1 MRTLDKLLPGQKGVI
16 LKFDIVNIPMKLI
29 EMGCL
34 PGNKVE
40 ALYFASYNDPIYLKL
55 DDTYIAIRKDLASNI
70 FIDLEI

>member
-16 LKFDIVNIPMKLI
+16 LKFDKVNIPMKLI

-40 ALYFASYNDPIYLKL
+40 ALYFAAYNDPIYLKL

>member
-1 MRTLDKLLPGQKGVI
+1 
-16 LKFDIVNIPMKLI
+16 MKLI

-40 ALYFASYNDPIYLKL
+40 ALYFAPYNDPIYLKL

>member
-16 LKFDIVNIPMKLI
+16 LKFDKVNIPMKLI

-40 ALYFASYNDPIYLKL
+40 ALYFAPYNDPIYLKL
-55 DDTYIAIRKDLASNI
+55 DDTYIAIRKDLASKI

>member
-16 LKFDIVNIPMKLI
+16 LKFDKVNIPMKLI

-40 ALYFASYNDPIYLKL
+40 VLYFAPYNDPIYLKL
-55 DDTYIAIRKDLASNI
+55 DDTYIAIRKDLASKI

>member
-16 LKFDIVNIPMKLI
+16 LKFDKVNIPMKLI

-40 ALYFASYNDPIYLKL
+40 VLYFAAYNDPIYLKL